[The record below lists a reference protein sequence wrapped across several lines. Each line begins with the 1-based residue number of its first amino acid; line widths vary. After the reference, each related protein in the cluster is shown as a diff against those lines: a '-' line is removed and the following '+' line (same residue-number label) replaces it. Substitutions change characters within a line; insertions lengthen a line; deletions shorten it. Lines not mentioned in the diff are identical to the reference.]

1 MFACGRPVYLKN
13 ILKHLPFF
21 MRIQLKKKE
30 IKKEMRIQTDQKFKH
45 NEIKKLNKKYNVH
58 IFSSHVYKG
67 KAFAAEKKIKE
78 FKNIFFKTKGQD
90 KRLGRRIRPS
100 KIIETATSNLN
111 KIKRVKYGIAA
122 EKNRVKKY

>member
-1 MFACGRPVYLKN
+1 
-13 ILKHLPFF
+13 

-30 IKKEMRIQTDQKFKH
+30 IKKEMRIQTD
-45 NEIKKLNKKYNVH
+45 EIKKLNKKYNVH

-78 FKNIFFKTKGQD
+78 FKNIFFKTKGLD
-90 KRLGRRIRPS
+90 KRLGRKIRPS

-111 KIKRVKYGIAA
+111 KIKKVKYGIAA

>member
-1 MFACGRPVYLKN
+1 
-13 ILKHLPFF
+13 

-67 KAFAAEKKIKE
+67 KAFAAEKKLKSL
-78 FKNIFFKTKGQD
+78 KTFF
-90 KRLGRRIRPS
+90 S
-100 KIIETATSNLN
+100 KQ
-111 KIKRVKYGIAA
+111 RVWTRGLE
-122 EKNRVKKY
+122 EKLDLAKLSKQPQVI

>member
-30 IKKEMRIQTDQKFKH
+30 IKKEMRIQTD
-45 NEIKKLNKKYNVH
+45 EIKKLNKKYNVH

-78 FKNIFFKTKGQD
+78 FKNIFFKTKGLD
-90 KRLGRRIRPS
+90 KRLGRKIRPS

-111 KIKRVKYGIAA
+111 KIKKVKYGIAA